1 MKIALTRSTI
11 NHLLYLI
18 AKDYKKQNKANPDCE
33 VILVGGASILLNY
46 DFRTE
51 TTDID
56 SIIRASSTF
65 KEIANKIGDEYHLPN
80 GWINTDFIQ
89 TKSYS
94 SKLIE
99 HSKFYK
105 KFYGCLSVRTV
116 SAEYLVAMKLKSLR
130 VYKHDLSDVIGII
143 KEQEEFQNPISFKAI
158 DSAYREL
165 YNESMSKEAVDFL
178 TEVFASNSLS
188 DLFYETI
195 DEESENK
202 RALIQAEE
210 KYANDITEDNVDS
223 FLKHFR

>member
-18 AKDYKKQNKANPDCE
+18 AKDYKKQNKSNPDCE

-46 DFRTE
+46 DFRSE

-80 GWINTDFIQ
+80 GWINTDFIK

-99 HSKFYK
+99 HSRFYK

-143 KEQEEFQNPISFKAI
+143 KEQEEFQNPISFEAI

-223 FLKHFR
+223 FLEHFR

>member
-18 AKDYKKQNKANPDCE
+18 AKDYKKQNKSNPDCE

-46 DFRTE
+46 DFRSE

-80 GWINTDFIQ
+80 GWINTDFIK

-143 KEQEEFQNPISFKAI
+143 KEQEEFENPISFESI
-158 DSAYREL
+158 NNAYREL
-165 YNESMSKEAVDFL
+165 YNEPMPKEAVDFL
-178 TEVFASNSLS
+178 TKVFDSNSLS
-188 DLFYETI
+188 DLFYETV
-195 DEESENK
+195 DEETLNK
-202 RALIQAEE
+202 KILLQAEE
-210 KYANDITEDNVDS
+210 KYANDITEDNIDS
-223 FLKHFR
+223 FLEHFR